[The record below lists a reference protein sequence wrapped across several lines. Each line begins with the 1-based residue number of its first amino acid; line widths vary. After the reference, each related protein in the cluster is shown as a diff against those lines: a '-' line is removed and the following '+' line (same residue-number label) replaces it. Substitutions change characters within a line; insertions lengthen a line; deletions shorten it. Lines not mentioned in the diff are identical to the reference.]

1 MPRATAYE
9 ILRSRPKVSSRV
21 VDRAAREH
29 GLDVRDRVLVWRI
42 VDAEVRRRATLRAL
56 VHAFARG
63 KPNRGV
69 QTFLVV
75 GFVQLFFLDA
85 IPDHAAVGETVEAAK
100 DVLGPKKAQYVNGVL
115 RSALRA
121 RARGRSG
128 DPRRD
133 LPLRDLHLTEPLFH
147 DPAQHPLL
155 WAEEALNVPVA
166 LVKRWIKRYGRE
178 RAFELAQSSLT
189 RPDVSLRIVRGDRDE
204 VARTLLAPLSPSVPI
219 ASTSSSLDTSM
230 LDTETDAGAR
240 GAATEDD
247 LALDTLVPA
256 ATDDAT
262 MPLRHG
268 NHAAILLAPARAAN
282 RIVRSALFARGDVT
296 VQGETALRA
305 AELVAA
311 RPGERVLD
319 LCAAPGSKTAVLAAT
334 GAHVVATDDDERRVE
349 HLRGTLTRLGV
360 LERVEI
366 VVQDG
371 TTGFEPASFDAAL
384 VDAPSSDTGVF
395 AARPAARWRFS
406 TDSQRALGE
415 LQMRLLAGAAACVRP
430 GGRLVYSTRSIEP
443 EENQRRVRA
452 FLAHHPEFT
461 LDAEIE
467 SLPDPRGP
475 SGPVDGGYAA
485 RLVRS
490 S

>member
-9 ILRSRPKVSSRV
+9 ILRSRRKVSSRV

-29 GLDVRDRVLVWRI
+29 GLDARDRVLVWRI
-42 VDAEVRRRATLRAL
+42 VDAEVRRRATLRTL

-75 GFVQLFFLDA
+75 GLVQLFFLDG
-85 IPDHAAVGETVEAAK
+85 IPDHAAVAETVEAAK

-121 RARGRSG
+121 RARGRSD

-133 LPLRDLHLTEPLFH
+133 VPLRDLHLTEPLFH
-147 DPAQHPLL
+147 DPMQHPLL

-178 RAFELAQSSLT
+178 RAFELARSSLT
-189 RPDVSLRIVRGDRDE
+189 MPDVSLRIVRGDRDD
-204 VARTLLAPLSPSVPI
+204 VARTLLAPLPHSVPI
-219 ASTSSSLDTSM
+219 ASTPSSIDASTLDT
-230 LDTETDAGAR
+230 DAH
-240 GAATEDD
+240 GAANEDE
-247 LALDTLVPA
+247 LALDTLAPD

-262 MPLRHG
+262 MPLRLG

-282 RIVRSALFARGDVT
+282 RVVRSAPFTRGDVT
-296 VQGETALRA
+296 VQGETSLRA

-311 RPGERVLD
+311 RAGERILD
-319 LCAAPGSKTAVLAAT
+319 VCAAPGRKTAVLAAS

-349 HLRGTLTRLGV
+349 HLRAALTRLGL

-366 VVQDG
+366 LVQDG

-395 AARPAARWRFS
+395 ASRPAARWRFS

-415 LQMRLLAGAAACVRP
+415 LQMRLLTGAASCVRP
-430 GGRLVYSTRSIEP
+430 GGRLVYATRSIEP
-443 EENQRRVRA
+443 EENQRRVRS
-452 FLAHHPEFT
+452 FLAHHPEYV

-467 SLPDPRGP
+467 ALPDPRGT

-490 S
+490 T